1 MRYED
6 LGYYFWSFCKLS
18 KTIGIKIDDLNK
30 KDIDTIIKKIY
41 KEISK
46 HKRNE
51 KIINSVFWIGV
62 TVFLCSIIAPIIIY
76 NFTNNSKIYYL
87 ILLGAFLSIL
97 LFFISTK
104 LYKKLPTDLTLY
116 SEEKVKDIEKVVKNN
131 IKHLNEFLKIY
142 NDLKEKD
149 LKTTFNLFCKIKRN
163 WVAYR
168 YKNKKKKTKTYKII
182 NK

>member
-1 MRYED
+1 MNYKD

-18 KTIGIKIDDLNK
+18 KTTGIKIDDLNK
-30 KDIDTIIKKIY
+30 KDIDIIIKKIY

-46 HKRNE
+46 HKKNE
-51 KIINSVFWIGV
+51 RIIYGVFLMGAIV
-62 TVFLCSIIAPIIIY
+62 LLCSIIIPIIVY
-76 NFTNNSKIYYL
+76 NLTNNSKIYYL
-87 ILLGAFLSIL
+87 MLLGAFLSIL

-142 NDLKEKD
+142 NDLKEKN

-168 YKNKKKKTKTYKII
+168 CKIKKKKTKTYKFI